1 MTETFQI
8 KEKFLELY
16 NIESTSGLSISAMIL
31 DVLIRLQLPI
41 ENLRSQTYDGAA
53 NMAGKFHGCQAKIK
67 NHQPLA
73 RFVNCGAHVT
83 QLVVCKAFQE
93 AIVVRDA
100 LDHIHELNKQYT
112 QSGKF
117 KNLYLAQ
124 HGDDV
129 ETPQPGSLKPICPTR
144 WLTRLFAVKS
154 VLQNYSY
161 VLDALKQAAP
171 ICCFMLLH
179 LSLRF

>member
-1 MTETFQI
+1 MTDTFQI
-8 KEKFLELY
+8 KEEFLGLY
-16 NIESTSGLSISAMIL
+16 NIESRSGVSISAMIL
-31 DVLIRLQLPI
+31 GVLIRLQLPI
-41 ENLRSQTYDGAA
+41 ENLRSQTYDGTA
-53 NMAGKFHGCQAKIK
+53 NMAGKFYGCQAEIK
-67 NHQPLA
+67 KHQPLA

-93 AIVVRDA
+93 AIVIRDA
-100 LDHIHELNKQYT
+100 LDHIHKLNKLYT

-144 WLTRLFAVKS
+144 SGFFNGGDQGRF
-154 VLQNYSY
+154 
-161 VLDALKQAAP
+161 KQFEKLGGDFKQLGGDFT
-171 ICCFMLLH
+171 ITNIVIK
-179 LSLRF
+179 R